1 MKIKIE
7 ALPEEKITTSIKPIN
22 REDATLE
29 AEKGEIVYD
38 PNKLTLNKVLGKRH
52 GQDGK
57 GGTPLNLPEGNF
69 LFSDYNKLSIKPK
82 DRELMQFK
90 TGGTKRLTPAKLL
103 EKEIDIKHHNTMINI
118 LQKGKGD
125 EITQNSANLM
135 LSKNLE
141 TIGKTA
147 FLQESKKKFPSGKF
161 KGVPPLP
168 S

>member
-69 LFSDYNKLSIKPK
+69 LFSDYNKLSIKPISN
-82 DRELMQFK
+82 E
-90 TGGTKRLTPAKLL
+90 
-103 EKEIDIKHHNTMINI
+103 
-118 LQKGKGD
+118 
-125 EITQNSANLM
+125 ANHFSSTSLCRRG
-135 LSKNLE
+135 NANDGAE
-141 TIGKTA
+141 E
-147 FLQESKKKFPSGKF
+147 QQ
-161 KGVPPLP
+161 GVE
-168 S
+168 